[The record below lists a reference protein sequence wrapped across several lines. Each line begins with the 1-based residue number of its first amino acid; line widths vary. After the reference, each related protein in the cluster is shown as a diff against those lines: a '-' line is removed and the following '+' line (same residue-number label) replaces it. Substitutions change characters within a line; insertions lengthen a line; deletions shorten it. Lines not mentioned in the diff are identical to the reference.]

1 MGYHRYISIQYTWVG
16 SYVLC
21 TSMMLFLNFFILI
34 IVCILNRGYVI
45 STNVLL
51 SNEDNDSD
59 TVNTLINN
67 VVDDD
72 IDSDYLFLYVKQS
85 TLPIENAGL
94 GVFAKVDIP
103 AGEIICEFR
112 GLIYKNEHE
121 SDRDTVNRNDINPNK
136 NNQSDK
142 LFSIQSIDN
151 INYMLNGNSI
161 CSLVNDAVQIVV
173 DPPYTKGELR
183 SYAEA
188 EHRNSIPTHDGDQY
202 QYNAYYNET
211 VMGKVFLMS
220 VNDIK
225 ANSEIF
231 FSYGK

>member
-103 AGEIICEFR
+103 AGEIICEYR
-112 GLIYKNEHE
+112 GLIYKKENDNE
-121 SDRDTVNRNDINPNK
+121 SK
-136 NNQSDK
+136 NAIGKSDK
-142 LFSIQSIDN
+142 LFSFSFDDIQYN
-151 INYMLNGNSI
+151 INGNSI
-161 CSLVNDAVQIVV
+161 CSLVNDAVQLVV
-173 DPPYTKGELR
+173 DPPYTKEELR
-183 SYAEA
+183 SYIES
-188 EHRNSIPTHDGDQY
+188 EYRNSIPIHDGDQY

-220 VNDIK
+220 LHDI
-225 ANSEIF
+225 EIF
-231 FSYGK
+231 YSYGK